1 MESFDIDNR
10 QRVNNENR
18 KKIHLFV
25 KKNITE
31 QNRKT
36 KLKQG
41 VVCFCFATNGLQIM
55 ICRISYSGSGES
67 GEDDDGLEVVHIDEN
82 YFYMEHVIKIAAAL
96 HSIVSLAILIGY
108 YHLKVSTFF
117 NIILS
122 SFFFLFPTFIPLSPL
137 SVVPTC

>member
-1 MESFDIDNR
+1 
-10 QRVNNENR
+10 
-18 KKIHLFV
+18 
-25 KKNITE
+25 
-31 QNRKT
+31 
-36 KLKQG
+36 
-41 VVCFCFATNGLQIM
+41 M